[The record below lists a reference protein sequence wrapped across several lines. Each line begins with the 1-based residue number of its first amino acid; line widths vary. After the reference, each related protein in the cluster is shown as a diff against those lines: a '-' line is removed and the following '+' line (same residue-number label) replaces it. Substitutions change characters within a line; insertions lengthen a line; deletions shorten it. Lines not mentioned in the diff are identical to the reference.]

1 MRIYH
6 HIDEF
11 QNALADWKRY
21 RSISEDM
28 VVSDRDTRN
37 MVLHAMMISIQSS
50 IDIAAD
56 IIADGK
62 LEKPGSYRE
71 AFEILGRYAIIS
83 ERSVQDLS
91 DLAGFRNILVHR
103 YGDLD
108 RGQVYAV
115 LQQDYVVLEAYLSS
129 IQQYLRK
136 KE

>member
-11 QNALADWKRY
+11 KNALADWKRY
-21 RSISEDM
+21 RSISEDLF
-28 VVSDRDTRN
+28 VSDRDTRN
-37 MVLHAMMISIQSS
+37 MVMHAMMISIQSS

-71 AFEILGRYAIIS
+71 AFEILGKHSIIS

-108 RGQVYAV
+108 IGQVYAI
-115 LQQDYVVLEAYLSS
+115 LQQDYCVLDTYLGA
-129 IQQYLRK
+129 IQRYLQK
-136 KE
+136 MA